1 MRSEAVDRMTLP
13 SVGLGTMRLQGDDGR
28 RIIEAALAEGYRHV
42 DTARKYGNEAEVGAA
57 LAASS
62 VPRHEVTVTT
72 KLAPDELT
80 TSLVPKATEDSL
92 RRLRTEYVDLLL
104 IHWPN
109 LELPLEQTLEAMTE
123 LRDRGLVRALGVANF
138 PTSLLT
144 EAKRLEAGLVTDQ
157 VEYHPYLAQ
166 DAVLD
171 RVRAEGMVLTAYCPL
186 ARGRLLD
193 DPVLVQVA
201 TDHGC
206 TSAQIALRW
215 LVQQD
220 DVVAIPGTSDVSRLR
235 ENLGV
240 LSGPR
245 LSDDE
250 MSRIAGLA
258 RGERLVDP
266 PHAPDWDAD

>member
-1 MRSEAVDRMTLP
+1 MGSEGIDRVALP
-13 SVGLGTMRLQGDDGR
+13 DIGLGTMRLRGDDC
-28 RIIEAALAEGYRHV
+28 RIITEAALATGYRHI
-42 DTARKYGNEAEVGAA
+42 DTARKYGNEEDVGAA
-57 LAASS
+57 ISS
-62 VPRHEVTVTT
+62 SAVPRGDVIVTT

-80 TSLVPKATEDSL
+80 SSLVRNATEESL
-92 RRLRTEYVDLLL
+92 RRLRTDYVDLLL

-109 LELPLEQTLEAMTE
+109 PEVPLEQTLQAMSD

-138 PTSLLT
+138 PTALLA
-144 EAKRLEAGLVTDQ
+144 EATRLEPGLITDQ
-157 VEYHPYLAQ
+157 VEHHPYLAQ

-186 ARGRLLD
+186 ARQRLLD
-193 DPVLVQVA
+193 DPVLVEIA
-201 TDHGC
+201 ADHGC

-220 DVVAIPGTSDVSRLR
+220 DVVAIPGTSNVSRLT
-235 ENLGV
+235 ENLEV

-250 MSRIAGLA
+250 MSRIRGLA

-266 PHAPDWDAD
+266 PHAPGWDAD